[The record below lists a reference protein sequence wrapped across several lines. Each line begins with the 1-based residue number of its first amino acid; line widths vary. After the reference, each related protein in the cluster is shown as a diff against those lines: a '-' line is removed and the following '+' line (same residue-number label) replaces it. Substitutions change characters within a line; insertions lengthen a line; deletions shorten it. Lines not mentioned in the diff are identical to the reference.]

1 MKTSACRVIVALMIL
16 VSVLLS
22 PVQASPIPSVG
33 VKEGDWIEY
42 NVTITGTGLP
52 PPTHDVRWFRIQVL
66 QVQDTAFSIN
76 LTARYANETVGSA
89 IWQFNFTEGSVGGWI
104 IIPANL
110 SIGETFF
117 DSSIHNHKPANITIQ
132 SQEQKTV
139 LGATR
144 TITNGNDTFRHKEW
158 DKLTG
163 VFVGSSETY
172 RNVTNKDGWYI
183 DNLTVTVQAVATNL
197 WAPDAKVESQSMF
210 YPIVGIVI
218 AATAALSVAI
228 VVARRRHI
236 TLSPK
241 QQIIVSITLVAG
253 LILAVGVISSTP
265 ISETQV
271 PLSFRDINVVMQTLW
286 MSLLLVSL
294 WFRKKKNFLF
304 HGVLLIAV
312 VSITIV
318 SFLGVLVMSPMG
330 DSSMDEY
337 FGSVVD
343 VAVFLAHAVFSFPAL
358 IFGVWLIALWR
369 PSSPTYLLRSRR
381 VAWLLGV
388 FWVLSYVVGILDYLV
403 IRIGLFG

>member
-1 MKTSACRVIVALMIL
+1 MATTTPT
-16 VSVLLS
+16 VS
-22 PVQASPIPSVG
+22 

-42 NVTITGTGLP
+42 NVNITGTGIP
-52 PPTHDVRWFRIQVL
+52 PPTHDVRWFKIQVIE
-66 QVQDTAFSIN
+66 VQDTAFSIN
-76 LTARYANETVGSA
+76 VTARYANGTLGSA
-89 IWQFNFTEGSVGGWI
+89 LWHFNFTEGSVGGWI

-158 DKLTG
+158 DMLTG
-163 VFVGSSETY
+163 VFIGSSETY

-183 DNLTVTVQAVATNL
+183 DNLTVTVQATATNI
-197 WAPDAKVESQSMF
+197 WGPAAKVSGESMF
-210 YPIVGIVI
+210 YPIVAVVLLAVAVLV
-218 AATAALSVAI
+218 AAIL
-228 VVARRRHI
+228 VARRRHI

-241 QQIIVSITLVAG
+241 QQTVVAIALVAG

-265 ISETQV
+265 ISENQV

-286 MSLLLVSL
+286 MSLLIVSL
-294 WFRKKKNFLF
+294 WFRKKGKYLY

-318 SFLGVLVMSPMG
+318 SFLGVLVMSPMN
-330 DSSMDEY
+330 DSSMGEY
-337 FGSVVD
+337 FGSSVD
-343 VAVFLAHAVFSFPAL
+343 VAVFFGHAVFSFPAL
-358 IFGVWLIALWR
+358 VLGVWLIALWR
-369 PSSPTYLLRSRR
+369 PSSPTYLIKSRR

-388 FWVLSYVVGILDYLV
+388 FWVLSYIVGILDYLV
-403 IRIGLFG
+403 IRIHLFG